1 MVPLQHHRCTRDR
14 PSPGYRI
21 YFVTGLNDTAFTRAR
36 SCSAV
41 LALALVGA
49 GAPAWAADP
58 AGMEAVQPAQ
68 VDVGSPP
75 AVSPLPD
82 PADEPSQVEQPSAA
96 LAQLPPVPDTV
107 AADGSVVVAAAEG
120 PAAPV
125 DRPLYG
131 PPAPKAEKGRLP
143 DLSWAPPP
151 PQVPR
156 ALDDA
161 IRIATRNYPTA
172 TAARAS
178 LRGAAADVRTAKWQ
192 RFPLLGLDTSFLD
205 GLNPIP
211 ELTVEL
217 PLFTAGRIGAG
228 IRQAEAREDVSSARY
243 VETIEALA
251 LNTAQTYFQI
261 MQLTRRQQL
270 LAVSLVEHRK
280 LVGTMERRV
289 EQEVSPQA
297 DLELARSRTAQ
308 FEQEYNVATSQLDT
322 ALRVL
327 AELIADPDYELGP
340 IPTFNPDLDL
350 PDRVMIGREAQAFD
364 PALRRLAAEVDVA
377 RAEYDA
383 TKAEMWPR
391 LNGQYSYTEIF
402 GSRVGVV
409 ARLQTAPG
417 LSQFSQNDSARL
429 RIDTAV
435 ETRRQAVQQLA
446 RQIDS
451 DLIEFDAARAR
462 ASISSN
468 ASDTASRVALS
479 YMRQFIAGRRSWL
492 DVMNALRE
500 AVNAEIGKSDAE
512 VTAMAASVRLLLR
525 SGRWRPFFEDGAQS
539 GD

>member
-1 MVPLQHHRCTRDR
+1 M
-14 PSPGYRI
+14 
-21 YFVTGLNDTAFTRAR
+21 TGLNDTALRN
-36 SCSAV
+36 V
-41 LALALVGA
+41 LLALALGGA
-49 GAPAWAADP
+49 ATSAFAADP
-58 AGMEAVQPAQ
+58 AE
-68 VDVGSPP
+68 
-75 AVSPLPD
+75 
-82 PADEPSQVEQPSAA
+82 VEQAEAMPSATA
-96 LAQLPPVPDTV
+96 EAAEPAPTVQLPPEPATIEAPAPASD
-107 AADGSVVVAAAEG
+107 AG
-120 PAAPV
+120 PNGAVV

-143 DLSWAPPP
+143 DLSWAPAPP
-151 PQVPR
+151 HVPP
-156 ALDDA
+156 ALDEA

-172 TAARAS
+172 KAARAS

-192 RFPLLGLDTSFLD
+192 RFPILGLDTAWLNS
-205 GLNPIP
+205 LNPSP

-228 IRQAEAREDVSSARY
+228 IRQAEAREEVSSARY
-243 VETIEALA
+243 VETIETLA
-251 LNTAQTYFQI
+251 LNTAQTYFQV

-289 EQEVSPQA
+289 AQEVSPQA

-308 FEQEYNVATSQLDT
+308 FEQEYNIATSQLDT

-327 AELIADPDYELGP
+327 AELIADPDYQLGP
-340 IPTFNPDLDL
+340 IPSFNPELDL
-350 PDRVMIGREAQAFD
+350 PDRVMIRQEAQAFD
-364 PALRRLAAEVDVA
+364 PALRRLGAEVDVA
-377 RAEYDA
+377 RAEFDA
-383 TKAEMWPR
+383 TKAQIWPR
-391 LNGQYSYTEIF
+391 LNGQYSYTDFF

-417 LSQFSQNDSARL
+417 LSQFSQNESARL

-435 ETRRQAVQQLA
+435 ESRRQAMQQLA

-525 SGRWRPFFEDGAQS
+525 SGRWRPFFEDGAKS